1 MFRERPNKIIA
12 VNGSIRRPVSV
23 ARGGLLCPGR
33 INPWLRPAG
42 RHYLAGPGAPPGPRT
57 DGTALRVLE
66 PETSG
71 QCLLCPGP
79 CYYEA

>member
-1 MFRERPNKIIA
+1 MVQYVGLSQWHA
-12 VNGSIRRPVSV
+12 W
-23 ARGGLLCPGR
+23 GLLCSGR
-33 INPWLRPAG
+33 INPWLRQAG
-42 RHYLAGPGAPPGPRT
+42 QHYLAVPSTPPGPRT
-57 DGTALRVLE
+57 AGTMLRVLE